1 MQPSRNE
8 IGKQSADPVRF
19 PAFSMPYPDA
29 GPALVSGRVAAA
41 VMTEPFATQLAEN
54 YGAVTLADLSGSRT

>member
-1 MQPSRNE
+1 
-8 IGKQSADPVRF
+8 
-19 PAFSMPYPDA
+19 MPYPDA